1 MAAHE
6 EPEAEPFLGFDHVD
20 LFVRDL
26 PSAVRFFTD
35 RLGLPIVGEGDD
47 HAFLR
52 LGDQVLG
59 LRRAEGATPATVP
72 HHLALRVRD
81 LDALV
86 RAVAARGGS
95 VTRSQERP
103 TYRSIYLE
111 GPEGLTIE
119 LIDRPHPEVL
129 ACEHGPAAHRT
140 RR

>member
-6 EPEAEPFLGFDHVD
+6 KPAGEPFLGFDHVD

-26 PSAVRFFTD
+26 PSTRRFFTD

-59 LRRAEGATPATVP
+59 LRRAEGATPPTVP

-81 LDALV
+81 LDVLV
-86 RAVAARGGS
+86 REISARGGT
-95 VTRSQERP
+95 VTRRQERP

-129 ACEHGPAAHRT
+129 ACEHGPAAHR
-140 RR
+140 RGR